1 MKMDDI
7 RLMAYVDGE
16 LTPHEREEVEKAIR
30 TSADVAERVAL
41 LEASVLPYRRAF
53 QRQALPPVPE
63 SLTRKIAELAH
74 AYATSAEAA
83 PVGGNHRAAA
93 PDSQPDALAGPSLP
107 VRSRLRT
114 AAPWLAVAFIAGAF
128 CCGTVLRF
136 APGAAQGG
144 FARPADQVAEQVADE
159 VAGQNGTQAGTQAG
173 AHAGASSWVVA
184 AVSYQRLYTRD
195 TVAWDSSN
203 MAAAAHIV
211 DNIRHD
217 DGLPIRV
224 PDLRSAGLTFKRIQR
239 LRYNNKPLVQ
249 IVYLPEKGSPVAL
262 CVMKDEK
269 ADSALAQQQVDSMD
283 VVTWRR
289 AKLSYAL
296 IATPGDTDLG
306 AIGKRISESNVEE
319 LVGQLSKADRAFAS

>member
-7 RLMAYVDGE
+7 LLMAYVDGE

-53 QRQALPPVPE
+53 QQQALPPVPE
-63 SLTRKIAELAH
+63 SLTRKIAELAQ
-74 AYATSAEAA
+74 AYATPAA
-83 PVGGNHRAAA
+83 ASQVGGNHGAPA
-93 PDSQPDALAGPSLP
+93 PDSQPDPLAGPSLP

-114 AAPWLAVAFIAGAF
+114 AAPWLAVAFVAGAF
-128 CCGTVLRF
+128 CCGVVLRF

-144 FARPADQVAEQVADE
+144 FAQSTAQ
-159 VAGQNGTQAGTQAG
+159 VAGQNGMHDG
-173 AHAGASSWVVA
+173 AQGGASPWVMA

-195 TVAWDSSN
+195 TVALDSSN
-203 MAAAAHIV
+203 MDAAAHVV

-249 IVYLPEKGSPVAL
+249 IVYLPEKGLPVAL

-289 AKLSYAL
+289 DKLSYAL

-306 AIGKRISESNVEE
+306 ALGKRISESNVEE
-319 LVGQLSKADRAFAS
+319 LIGQLSKAERPFAS

>member
-1 MKMDDI
+1 MDDI
-7 RLMAYVDGE
+7 LLMAYVDGE
-16 LTPHEREEVEKAIR
+16 LTPHEREEVEKAIC

-53 QRQALPPVPE
+53 QQQALPPVPE

-74 AYATSAEAA
+74 AYATRAEAA

-144 FARPADQVAEQVADE
+144 FAQPAHQVAEQ
-159 VAGQNGTQAGTQAG
+159 VAGQNGTQARTQ
-173 AHAGASSWVVA
+173 AGASSWVVA

-306 AIGKRISESNVEE
+306 AIGKRISESNVEA
-319 LVGQLSKADRAFAS
+319 LIGQLSKADRAFAS

>member
-7 RLMAYVDGE
+7 LLMAYVDGE

-53 QRQALPPVPE
+53 QQQALPPVPE

-74 AYATSAEAA
+74 AYATPAA
-83 PVGGNHRAAA
+83 ASPVGGNHRAPA
-93 PDSQPDALAGPSLP
+93 PDSQPDPLAGPSLP

-114 AAPWLAVAFIAGAF
+114 AAPWLAVAFVAGAF
-128 CCGTVLRF
+128 CCGVVLRF

-144 FARPADQVAEQVADE
+144 FAQSAAQ
-159 VAGQNGTQAGTQAG
+159 VAGQNGMHDG
-173 AHAGASSWVVA
+173 AQGGASPWVMA

-195 TVAWDSSN
+195 TVALDASN
-203 MAAAAHIV
+203 MAAAAHVV

-249 IVYLPEKGSPVAL
+249 IVYLPEKGLPVAL

-289 AKLSYAL
+289 DKLSYAL

-306 AIGKRISESNVEE
+306 ALGKRISESNVEE
-319 LVGQLSKADRAFAS
+319 LIGELSKAEHPFAS

>member
-7 RLMAYVDGE
+7 LLMAYVDGE

-53 QRQALPPVPE
+53 QQQALPPVPE

-74 AYATSAEAA
+74 AYATPAA
-83 PVGGNHRAAA
+83 ASPVGGNHRAPA
-93 PDSQPDALAGPSLP
+93 PDSQPDPLAGPSLP

-114 AAPWLAVAFIAGAF
+114 AAPWLAVAFVAGAF
-128 CCGTVLRF
+128 CCGVVLRF

-144 FARPADQVAEQVADE
+144 FAQSAAQ
-159 VAGQNGTQAGTQAG
+159 VAGQNGMHDG
-173 AHAGASSWVVA
+173 AQGGASPWVMA

-195 TVAWDSSN
+195 TVALDSSN
-203 MAAAAHIV
+203 MAAAAHVV

-249 IVYLPEKGSPVAL
+249 IVYLPEKGLPVAL

-289 AKLSYAL
+289 DKLSYAL

-306 AIGKRISESNVEE
+306 ALGKRISESNVEE
-319 LVGQLSKADRAFAS
+319 LIGQLSKAERPFAS

>member
-7 RLMAYVDGE
+7 LLMAYVDGE
-16 LTPHEREEVEKAIR
+16 LTPHEREEVEKAIC

-53 QRQALPPVPE
+53 QQQALPPVPE

-74 AYATSAEAA
+74 ATALPAA
-83 PVGGNHRAAA
+83 PVGGNHRTAA
-93 PDSQPDALAGPSLP
+93 PDSQPDPLAGPSLP

-128 CCGTVLRF
+128 CCGVVLRF
-136 APGAAQGG
+136 APGAARGGFPQSAAQVAAQSNTHDGTQGG
-144 FARPADQVAEQVADE
+144 
-159 VAGQNGTQAGTQAG
+159 
-173 AHAGASSWVVA
+173 ASPWVMA
-184 AVSYQRLYTRD
+184 AVNYQRLYTRD
-195 TVAWDSSN
+195 TVALDSSN

-249 IVYLPEKGSPVAL
+249 IVYLPEKGLPVAL

-269 ADSALAQQQVDSMD
+269 ADLALAQRQVDSMD

-296 IATPGDTDLG
+296 IATPGDTDIG
-306 AIGKRISESNVEE
+306 ALGKRISESNVEE
-319 LVGQLSKADRAFAS
+319 LIGQLSKAERAFAS

>member
-7 RLMAYVDGE
+7 LLMAYVDGE

-53 QRQALPPVPE
+53 QQQALPPVPE

-74 AYATSAEAA
+74 AYATPAA
-83 PVGGNHRAAA
+83 ASPVGGNHRAPA
-93 PDSQPDALAGPSLP
+93 PDSQPDPLAGPSLP

-114 AAPWLAVAFIAGAF
+114 AAPWLAVAFVAGAF
-128 CCGTVLRF
+128 CCGVVLRF

-144 FARPADQVAEQVADE
+144 FAQSTAQ
-159 VAGQNGTQAGTQAG
+159 VAGQNGMHDG
-173 AHAGASSWVVA
+173 AQGGASPWVMA

-195 TVAWDSSN
+195 TVALDSSN
-203 MAAAAHIV
+203 MAAAAHVV

-249 IVYLPEKGSPVAL
+249 IVYLPEKGLPVAL

-289 AKLSYAL
+289 DKLSYAL

-306 AIGKRISESNVEE
+306 ALGKRISESDVEE
-319 LVGQLSKADRAFAS
+319 LIGQLSKAERPFAS